1 MNGMSGRG
9 FDHGRA
15 QAEVERA
22 HGRAEAN
29 WRAPFWLVAVGAT
42 LAVGVLVALV
52 LYATLGS

>member
-1 MNGMSGRG
+1 MNGMPGGG

-29 WRAPFWLVAVGAT
+29 WRAPFWLMAVGAA

-52 LYATLGS
+52 LYATFGG